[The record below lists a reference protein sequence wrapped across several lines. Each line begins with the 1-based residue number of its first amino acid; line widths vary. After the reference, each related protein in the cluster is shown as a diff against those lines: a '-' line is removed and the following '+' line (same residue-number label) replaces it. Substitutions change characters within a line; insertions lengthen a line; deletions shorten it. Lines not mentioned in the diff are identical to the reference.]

1 MTWSRRCSTS
11 EMEQAIQIAVVCVLG
26 ALLTLLLK
34 KGSPEQALLVTLAAA
49 AVVFLSLSGL
59 LQDILNFLRELSE
72 QTGVNQ
78 ELFTPLYKTVGIALV
93 VKIGGNL
100 CRDAGESA
108 LAAVLETAGSIC
120 ALLVAVPLLRTVLTL
135 LLELM
140 RE

>member
-1 MTWSRRCSTS
+1 
-11 EMEQAIQIAVVCVLG
+11 MEQAIQIAVVCVLG